1 MGGSGSAQR
10 HDAAIFA
17 REVGV
22 RANGL
27 GWLEAPARRAA
38 LEADGCT
45 EDEVLEATVDGAIRR
60 KAQSKGNLC
69 SRCWHDCAQR
79 CMSVYASTLQTVLQA
94 KVLVLMHH
102 KEYLN
107 AGDDASSPCSLQAN
121 PHATPAPTPT
131 PTPQPPPQ
139 PHPSLPSPR
148 HAPCRAHRAL
158 CLRPPRGPGPSS
170 GQG

>member
-1 MGGSGSAQR
+1 MRGALSE

-17 REVGV
+17 KEVGV
-22 RANGL
+22 RATGL
-27 GWLEAPARRAA
+27 GWLEARDRRAA

-45 EDEVLEATVDGAIRR
+45 EDEVGLEATVDGAIRR

-79 CMSVYASTLQTVLQA
+79 CMAVYASTLQTALPA

-121 PHATPAPTPT
+121 SHATPTLTLPLLL
-131 PTPQPPPQ
+131 
-139 PHPSLPSPR
+139 SLNLSLSLSL
-148 HAPCRAHRAL
+148 A
-158 CLRPPRGPGPSS
+158 
-170 GQG
+170 